1 MPKPG
6 IHKDCLRSM
15 GDNDLLITLR
25 EMKATIVAT
34 MGVSVSRQL
43 IRMVSKT
50 LEYNRKKRVLVQPRP
65 FSTEIATTTKI
76 LKSHYRYE
84 AEGRGFVFFSSR

>member
-76 LKSHYRYE
+76 LKSHYRYA
-84 AEGRGFVFFSSR
+84 AEGRGFVFSSR